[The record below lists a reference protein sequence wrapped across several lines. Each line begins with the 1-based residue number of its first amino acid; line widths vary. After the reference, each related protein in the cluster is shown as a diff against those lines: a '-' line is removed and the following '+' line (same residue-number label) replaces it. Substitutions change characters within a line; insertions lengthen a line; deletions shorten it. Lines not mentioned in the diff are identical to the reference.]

1 MTRAPRP
8 DAAHTPVHTPAH
20 RSALTPA
27 LLARLL
33 GLVALAAG
41 LLLLAW
47 AWRQE
52 EVQTWLRSG
61 AALAWLRAQAD
72 ALGPLAV
79 WLLMS
84 TALCLALP
92 LVVLSLLVI
101 AAFGPAWGMALCF
114 ASAGLSSLISHRI
127 GHGLGHALLQR
138 LAGPRVRLL
147 SAALGR
153 RGLLAVVLMRLTP
166 VAPFAVVNMVA
177 GATHIR
183 AWQMVLGTWI
193 GMAPS
198 TLVMGLFLDPLLHL
212 LGQLD
217 LPRTVALVAALLAA
231 AALVA
236 WRRRRA
242 RRQAQPG
249 GRS

>member
-1 MTRAPRP
+1 MSRP
-8 DAAHTPVHTPAH
+8 VPA
-20 RSALTPA
+20 PA
-27 LLARLL
+27 LLWRLVL
-33 GLVALAAG
+33 MVALLAV
-41 LLLLAW
+41 LLLLGW
-47 AWRQE
+47 VWRQDSL
-52 EVQTWLRSG
+52 QAWLRSG
-61 AALAWLRAQAD
+61 EALQWLRAQAA

-84 TALCLALP
+84 AALCLALP

-114 ASAGLSSLISHRI
+114 ASAGLSGLVSHRI
-127 GHGLGHALLQR
+127 GHWLGHALLLR

-147 SAALGR
+147 SEALGR

-183 AWQMVLGTWI
+183 PWQMVLGTWM

-198 TLVMGLFLDPLLHL
+198 TLVMGLFLDPLLRL
-212 LGQLD
+212 LGRLD
-217 LPRTVALVAALLAA
+217 LPVAAALLARLA
-231 AALVA
+231 AAAVLLA
-236 WRRRRA
+236 WWHRRRTR
-242 RRQAQPG
+242 
-249 GRS
+249 GRTRG